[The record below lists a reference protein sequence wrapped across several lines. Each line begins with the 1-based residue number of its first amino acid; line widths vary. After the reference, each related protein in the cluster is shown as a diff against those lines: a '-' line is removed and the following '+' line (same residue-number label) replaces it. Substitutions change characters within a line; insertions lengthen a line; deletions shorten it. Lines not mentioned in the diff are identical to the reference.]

1 MADGSAREY
10 VAHKVTPSTTIQQLL
25 HDASDLL
32 GRKELARAL
41 QVPDSLLDSWMDG
54 RLVVPN
60 QKLVLLT
67 RTLVEVA
74 DRKS

>member
-1 MADGSAREY
+1 MLST
-10 VAHKVTPSTTIQQLL
+10 VTTSTTVRQLL

-41 QVPDSLLDSWMDG
+41 QVPDSLLDSWMAG
-54 RLVVPN
+54 HLVVPN

-67 RTLVEVA
+67 KTLVDVA
-74 DRKS
+74 DKQ

>member
-1 MADGSAREY
+1 MFS
-10 VAHKVTPSTTIQQLL
+10 KVTPSTTVQQLL

-67 RTLVEVA
+67 KTLVEAA
-74 DRKS
+74 DRKT